1 MDGLLILASSTNGVI
16 QRSDENEADG
26 GEYPGEG
33 GARHS
38 MEILAGSGLMG
49 RSRAV
54 AQCSKLTAIAGH
66 GDVD

>member
-1 MDGLLILASSTNGVI
+1 MGGLPIPTSSTNGVI

-38 MEILAGSGLMG
+38 MEILAGSRLTG

-66 GDVD
+66 GNVD